1 MTRPSTSPAKIVEY
15 YFTPV
20 SPWTYL
26 GHERFLALAAATG
39 ATIEFKPT
47 DYGKVFPISGG
58 LPLAKRAPQRQ
69 AYRLF
74 ELKRWSQQ
82 LGVPLIPQPKY
93 FPVSADPAAR
103 LICAAERQ
111 GEDVARLMGAI
122 MRAIWVE
129 ERNVA
134 DAATLIAIADGVG
147 IDGRALQAA
156 SEMEAVRLAY
166 EAHTEDAIAA
176 QVFGAPTYIYRGEPF
191 WGQDRLD
198 FLERALRAA

>member
-1 MTRPSTSPAKIVEY
+1 MSKLIEY

-20 SPWTYL
+20 SPWAYL
-26 GHERFLALAAATG
+26 GHARFLALAAAAG
-39 ATIEFKPT
+39 AAIEYKPT

-74 ELKRWSQQ
+74 EMKRWSAF
-82 LGVPLIPQPKY
+82 LDLPLNQHPKF
-93 FPVSADPAAR
+93 FPVSADLAAR
-103 LICAAERQ
+103 AIVAADRD
-111 GEDVARLMGAI
+111 GLDTGRFLAAI
-122 MRAIWVE
+122 MRAVWVE
-129 ERNVA
+129 DRDVA
-134 DAATLIAIADGVG
+134 DPVTLIALADAIG
-147 IDGRALQAA
+147 IDGRHLLVAA
-156 SEMEAVRLAY
+156 DSDAVRTTY

-198 FLERALRAA
+198 FLERALRAG

>member
-1 MTRPSTSPAKIVEY
+1 MTKLIEY

-26 GHERFLALAAATG
+26 GHDRFLALAASAG
-39 ATIEFKPT
+39 ATVEYKPT

-58 LPLAKRAPQRQ
+58 LPLGKRAPQRQ

-74 ELKRWSQQ
+74 EMKRWSSH
-82 LGVPLIPQPKY
+82 LGLALNPHPKF
-93 FPVSADPAAR
+93 FPVSADLAAR
-103 LICAAERQ
+103 FLVAADR
-111 GEDVARLMGAI
+111 GGADMGRLLSAVT
-122 MRAIWVE
+122 RAVWAE
-129 ERNVA
+129 ERDIA
-134 DAATLIAIADGVG
+134 DPTTLIALAESVG
-147 IDGRALQAA
+147 IDGRALLDAA
-156 SEMEAVRLAY
+156 DGEAVRTAY

-198 FLERALRAA
+198 FLERALAAG

>member
-1 MTRPSTSPAKIVEY
+1 MTALRKIIEY

-26 GHERFLALAAATG
+26 GHERFLALAAA
-39 ATIEFKPT
+39 ANAAIEYKPT

-74 ELKRWSQQ
+74 ELKRWSAH
-82 LGVPLIPQPKY
+82 LEVPLNPQPKH
-93 FPVSADPAAR
+93 FPVSADPASR
-103 LICAAERQ
+103 LLVAAERA
-111 GEDVARLMGAI
+111 GLDVGPLLAAI
-122 MRAIWVE
+122 MRALWVE
-129 ERNVA
+129 ERDVSDPGTLKAIATSLGLDGAALLA
-134 DAATLIAIADGVG
+134 DAESA
-147 IDGRALQAA
+147 
-156 SEMEAVRLAY
+156 AVREAY
-166 EAHTEDAIAA
+166 ESHTEDAIAA

-198 FLERALRAA
+198 FLERALAAG